1 MRIQK
6 AKGIELVSNNNLIK
20 ALELAIND
28 EWDASHKIVQEMHSN
43 YSNWIHAVLH
53 KIEGDESNS
62 RYWYAQTDHEYDEY
76 QDPLDELR
84 AIQSELT

>member
-1 MRIQK
+1 M
-6 AKGIELVSNNNLIK
+6 GCVSQNCTRDAFKL
-20 ALELAIND
+20 LELD
-28 EWDASHKIVQEMHSN
+28 PCSPS
-43 YSNWIHAVLH
+43 

-76 QDPLDELR
+76 QDPFDELR

>member
-6 AKGIELVSNNNLIK
+6 AKGIELVGNNILIK

-76 QDPLDELR
+76 QDPFDELR

>member
-1 MRIQK
+1 M
-6 AKGIELVSNNNLIK
+6 SNNSLVK

-28 EWDASHKIVQEMHSN
+28 EWDASHKIVQEIHSN

-62 RYWYAQTDHEYDEY
+62 RYWYAQTNHEYDEY

-84 AIQSELT
+84 VIQSELTYYIDQHIH

>member
-1 MRIQK
+1 MQIQK
-6 AKGIELVSNNNLIK
+6 AKGIELVGNNNLIK

-76 QDPLDELR
+76 QDPFDELR

>member
-1 MRIQK
+1 M
-6 AKGIELVSNNNLIK
+6 GNNSLIK

-43 YSNWIHAVLH
+43 HSNWIHAVLH
-53 KIEGDESNS
+53 KIVGDESNS

>member
-6 AKGIELVSNNNLIK
+6 AKGIELVGNNNLIK

-76 QDPLDELR
+76 QDPFDELR

>member
-6 AKGIELVSNNNLIK
+6 AKGIKLVGDDNLIK
-20 ALELAIND
+20 ALEFAIND

-76 QDPLDELR
+76 QDPFDELR

>member
-1 MRIQK
+1 M
-6 AKGIELVSNNNLIK
+6 SNNSLVK

-84 AIQSELT
+84 VIQSELTKYIDRHTH

>member
-1 MRIQK
+1 M
-6 AKGIELVSNNNLIK
+6 SNNSLVK

-53 KIEGDESNS
+53 KIEGDEPNS

-76 QDPLDELR
+76 PDPFDELTS
-84 AIQSELT
+84 IQSELTYVIYPHIH

>member
-53 KIEGDESNS
+53 KIEGDEPNS

-76 QDPLDELR
+76 QDPFDELR

>member
-1 MRIQK
+1 MRVQK
-6 AKGIELVSNNNLIK
+6 TKGIELVGNDNLIK

-43 YSNWIHAVLH
+43 HSNWIHAVLH

-62 RYWYAQTDHEYDEY
+62 RYWYAQTDREYDEY